1 MMNSNYFPSSKLLF
15 IIISKYNIYL
25 IIIPSKLIFSF
36 LHLFLYSNIITFL
49 TIYPFYK
56 NSTLQNK
63 NFKMPIFLKN
73 HAKGS
78 RRKERFPT
86 KPRSR
91 SVPDVAVLNSPFRF
105 LRNRSLSTNVFQG
118 ASFGN
123 PFFPSLVYNTGK
135 FIKQNSI
142 YYNILTCCLNQ
153 IQKHS

>member
-91 SVPDVAVLNSPFRF
+91 SVPDVAVLNSQPLSGLLIKYQRLPRGFFWKSF
-105 LRNRSLSTNVFQG
+105 LSFASL
-118 ASFGN
+118 
-123 PFFPSLVYNTGK
+123 
-135 FIKQNSI
+135 
-142 YYNILTCCLNQ
+142 
-153 IQKHS
+153 

>member
-91 SVPDVAVLNSPFRF
+91 SVPDVAVLNSQPLSGLLIKCQRLPRGFF
-105 LRNRSLSTNVFQG
+105 WNRIHSGASLSHW
-118 ASFGN
+118 
-123 PFFPSLVYNTGK
+123 LVCK
-135 FIKQNSI
+135 VQWRV
-142 YYNILTCCLNQ
+142 L
-153 IQKHS
+153 